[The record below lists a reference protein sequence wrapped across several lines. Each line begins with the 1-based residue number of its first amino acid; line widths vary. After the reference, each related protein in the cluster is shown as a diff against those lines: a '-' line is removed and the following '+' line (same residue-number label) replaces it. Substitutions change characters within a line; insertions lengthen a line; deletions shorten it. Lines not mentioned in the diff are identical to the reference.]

1 MVKMLTDPPQKES
14 SMQQVVSLLSII
26 LEQPTGAH
34 VRKYKIPIEPVAQE
48 RPRIKRRSKW
58 DDGSPM
64 YNPQAQIKRGVKNIL
79 MTQHEGEP
87 LECPVFVV
95 AIFYFSPPESW
106 PKSRKLRALG
116 LREPRILHAVKP
128 DKDNCEKFINDCL
141 DGVVIKNDAQI
152 YGGLALKEYREE
164 PGIEIVVYAH
174 GDQ

>member
-1 MVKMLTDPPQKES
+1 MVKTLTDPQQNES
-14 SMQQVVSLLSII
+14 PMQQ
-26 LEQPTGAH
+26 A
-34 VRKYKIPIEPVAQE
+34 VAQE

-79 MTQHEGEP
+79 MTQHQGEP
-87 LECPVFVV
+87 LECAVFVIAV
-95 AIFYFSPPESW
+95 FYFAAPESW
-106 PKSRKLRALG
+106 SEKKKRRAYG
-116 LREPRILHAVKP
+116 LEEPRILHAVKP

-164 PGIEIVVYAH
+164 PGIEIIVYAH
-174 GDQ
+174 GDK